1 MSTARRRICG
11 DADMSNADNVVA
23 LTDEQLAIIME
34 AARPLEPERRS
45 AFLEAVAAELA
56 AIPREQRGVGSV
68 ARLVRQ
74 VQLEHY
80 GAPDLSRGN
89 GVTKYQRRGAVR

>member
-1 MSTARRRICG
+1 
-11 DADMSNADNVVA
+11 MSNADNVVA

-56 AIPREQRGVGSV
+56 AIPREQRGVGTV
-68 ARLVRQ
+68 ARVVRA
-74 VQLEHY
+74 VQRDHY
-80 GAPDLSRGN
+80 DALDPSHDQS
-89 GVTKYQRRGAVR
+89 KYRRAR